1 MADILKLKKKAADF
15 EAKKQMD
22 KALATYREMIDV
34 YERGDEDPIDI
45 PLYNR
50 VGDLLQKAGSLPEAV
65 SIWERAVDH
74 YAEGGFYNP
83 AIALCN
89 KILRQSPGRA
99 VVYYKLGKISAEK
112 GFKGDARQNFLE
124 YASRMQKAGN
134 LDEAFRALKEFA
146 DLVPDQDDVRIMLA
160 DQLVKA
166 DRKAEAIE
174 QLQIAY
180 TELTRADKQA
190 DADAVAD
197 KMRAIDPTVE
207 PKSGD
212 GGSASKSG
220 GLVFL
225 DLGGPAPAARQSRHG
240 WQTPAAEQKR
250 ATKAVQGLDL
260 IDMGRDV
267 PPAPAK
273 PAAELAIEATA
284 TVEKSQAVLRKSI
297 TGLETTSLVEAEPV
311 AATPSAT
318 ADRLPGLI
326 DTAAPDLPI
335 LDLSPAA
342 APDLPMLDL
351 SPAAAPDLP
360 MLDLSSAA
368 APDLQIIEP
377 PSASAS
383 DLPLLDPSEMPAPDL
398 SILEMPSAPSRDDTP
413 LQVTAEHLVPADLQP
428 FGERDLPLTTERRI
442 PDPLPLDGVRSTVV
456 QSSDFGAFGAVDDE
470 KESQQFGGFS
480 SLDVES
486 SEGVHSLPLDESYVD
501 LPASLVEAPSLPPL
515 SRPSSVVLANSV
527 DLLRDRTA
535 AAPEDWGL
543 RRQFAEAL
551 LDDGKRSEG
560 TAELEVALAGYER
573 DGDLDTAASIAEEIV
588 RLAPDV
594 IRYHQK
600 RVEFA
605 FRANDRMRLAE
616 AYVELADALVKD
628 GQAPKAR
635 VVYQRVLEISPDD
648 IRAQAAL
655 ETIADA
661 PIPEPTPVPRRS
673 TTAVKRAQAAAP
685 AKSRP
690 AEEEF
695 VSLGDWLRDEE
706 EPKSTRMVVEEK
718 EPTGDEQ
725 ADFAD
730 MLRKFKKGVS
740 DNVDDEDH
748 EAHYDLGVAYK
759 EMGLLDEA
767 ISEFQK
773 SLRGTAN
780 RVRAIEALGGCF
792 LEKQQLPVAATILQ
806 RALAE
811 PGVRDDSLIGVLYL
825 LGTISEELHLFPDAK
840 RYYERVFAVDIQFRD
855 VGDRLNAVEKQL
867 K

>member
-1 MADILKLKKKAADF
+1 M
-15 EAKKQMD
+15 
-22 KALATYREMIDV
+22 
-34 YERGDEDPIDI
+34 
-45 PLYNR
+45 
-50 VGDLLQKAGSLPEAV
+50 
-65 SIWERAVDH
+65 
-74 YAEGGFYNP
+74 
-83 AIALCN
+83 
-89 KILRQSPGRA
+89 
-99 VVYYKLGKISAEK
+99 
-112 GFKGDARQNFLE
+112 
-124 YASRMQKAGN
+124 
-134 LDEAFRALKEFA
+134 
-146 DLVPDQDDVRIMLA
+146 
-160 DQLVKA
+160 
-166 DRKAEAIE
+166 
-174 QLQIAY
+174 
-180 TELTRADKQA
+180 
-190 DADAVAD
+190 
-197 KMRAIDPTVE
+197 
-207 PKSGD
+207 
-212 GGSASKSG
+212 
-220 GLVFL
+220 
-225 DLGGPAPAARQSRHG
+225 
-240 WQTPAAEQKR
+240 
-250 ATKAVQGLDL
+250 
-260 IDMGRDV
+260 
-267 PPAPAK
+267 
-273 PAAELAIEATA
+273 
-284 TVEKSQAVLRKSI
+284 
-297 TGLETTSLVEAEPV
+297 
-311 AATPSAT
+311 
-318 ADRLPGLI
+318 
-326 DTAAPDLPI
+326 
-335 LDLSPAA
+335 
-342 APDLPMLDL
+342 
-351 SPAAAPDLP
+351 
-360 MLDLSSAA
+360 
-368 APDLQIIEP
+368 
-377 PSASAS
+377 
-383 DLPLLDPSEMPAPDL
+383 LDPSEMPSPDL

-413 LQVTAEHLVPADLQP
+413 LQLTAERLVPADLQP

-442 PDPLPLDGVRSTVV
+442 PDPLPLDGVISTVV
-456 QSSDFGAFGAVDDE
+456 QSSDFGAFGAADDE

-515 SRPSSVVLANSV
+515 SRPSSVVLATSV

-551 LDDGKRSEG
+551 LDAGQRSEG

-685 AKSRP
+685 AKSKP

-773 SLRGTAN
+773 SLRGTSN
-780 RVRAIEALGGCF
+780 RVRAIEALGVCF

-855 VGDRLNAVEKQL
+855 VSDRLNAVEKQL